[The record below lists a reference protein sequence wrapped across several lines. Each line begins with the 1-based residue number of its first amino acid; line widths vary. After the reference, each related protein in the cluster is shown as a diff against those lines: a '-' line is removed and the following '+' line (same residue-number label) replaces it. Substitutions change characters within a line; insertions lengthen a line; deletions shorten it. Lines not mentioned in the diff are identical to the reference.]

1 MSSKTNKLFLLAL
14 AHLRAIL
21 ESLGH
26 MLARPG
32 TVLWSLLG
40 IQLQAHAGPSKTN
53 KLFWREPI
61 WGAILACLG
70 PILACPG
77 PVLGL
82 SGIQLQPHVG
92 PSKNKMLALAHLG
105 GHLGLFWAYFGLS
118 WSCLGLSW
126 GYLGAF
132 LGSSFS
138 PMSGQAKKH
147 VYFCV
152 GPVRGPSWPV

>member
-1 MSSKTNKLFLLAL
+1 MTGKCHQQKNPASAPCRAKQTNCFFSGVGPF
-14 AHLRAIL
+14 RAIL

-82 SGIQLQPHVG
+82 SGIQLQPHVE
-92 PSKNKMLALAHLG
+92 PSKNKMLALARLG
-105 GHLGLFWAYFGLS
+105 GHLGLLGLILACPGAVS
-118 WSCLGLSW
+118 ACLGAILE
-126 GYLGAF
+126 
-132 LGSSFS
+132 
-138 PMSGQAKKH
+138 
-147 VYFCV
+147 
-152 GPVRGPSWPV
+152 PS